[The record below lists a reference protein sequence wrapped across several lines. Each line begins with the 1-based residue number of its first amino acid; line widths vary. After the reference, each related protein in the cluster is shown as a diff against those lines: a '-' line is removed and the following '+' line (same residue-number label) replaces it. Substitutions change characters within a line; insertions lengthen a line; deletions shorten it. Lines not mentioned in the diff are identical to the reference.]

1 MTMASGFTAADVGAQ
16 TGRSFLVTGAN
27 AGLGF
32 ETSRVLAARGGRVIL
47 ACRDAAKAEAAM
59 ASIRAETPAA
69 DLAFI
74 RLDLADLDQVRA
86 AAAEVLAGQRLDVL
100 INNAGVM
107 IPPRSQT
114 KQGFE
119 LQFGVNH
126 LGTFA
131 FTGLIHGHVAD
142 RILLTASVA
151 HKGGR
156 MDYSDLGA
164 ERGYLR
170 WPRYQM
176 SKLANLLMM
185 TELDRRLKA
194 AGRSTIALACHPG
207 GALTELSRH
216 MPAPVRL
223 LMPLAAPFFNSAAQ
237 GAWPTLQAA
246 TAPDVAGGDYYGPQ
260 GLGEMSGK
268 SGKAS
273 STRTAR
279 DPQAAAELW
288 QRSIALSGVDPG
300 I

>member
-1 MTMASGFTAADVGAQ
+1 MANGFTVADVGAQ
-16 TGRSFLVTGAN
+16 TGRTFLVTGAN

-32 ETSRVLAARGGRVIL
+32 ETTRVLAARGGKVIL
-47 ACRDAAKAEAAM
+47 ACRDVAKAEAAM
-59 ASIRAETPAA
+59 ASIRVETPSA
-69 DLAFI
+69 DLGFI
-74 RLDLADLDQVRA
+74 RLDLADLDAVRA
-86 AAAEVLAGQRLDVL
+86 AAVEVLAGPRIDVL
-100 INNAGVM
+100 INNAGLM
-107 IPPRSQT
+107 IPPKSKT

-131 FTGLIHGHVAD
+131 FTGLIHGQVND

-207 GALTELSRH
+207 GALTELARH
-216 MPAPVRL
+216 MPAPLRL
-223 LMPLAAPFFNSAAQ
+223 LMPLGAPFFNSAAQ

-246 TAPDVAGGDYYGPQ
+246 TAPGASGGDYYGPQ
-260 GLGEMSGK
+260 GLGELSGK

-279 DPQAAAELW
+279 DPEQAAELW
-288 QRSIALSGVDPG
+288 RRSIELTGVDPG